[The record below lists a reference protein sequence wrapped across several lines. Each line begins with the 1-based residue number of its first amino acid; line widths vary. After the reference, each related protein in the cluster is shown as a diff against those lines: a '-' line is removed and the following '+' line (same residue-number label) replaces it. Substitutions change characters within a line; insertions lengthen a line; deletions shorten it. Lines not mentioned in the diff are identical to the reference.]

1 MIYILKLTDDNIFV
15 YYSDN
20 VKYDHENAKL
30 YKTDAQIMLEAEI
43 YYDYVKK
50 YKPLSIIAKMQ
61 IVNVF
66 DIDIYV
72 KLYML
77 EYGVDHVRGG
87 TYYEEKLPDYLE
99 KALYSE
105 LETASSERKPKHIL
119 LVNEIINDYANK
131 QMTGDEIK
139 AEKALLETTYDKY
152 KKEKKEYDAIHIN
165 SSHIFEQLLWLKS
178 VCSQNIEINNNNKK
192 STFLTKINNY
202 ENSEKYKKLLA
213 DFKTVR
219 EIYRL
224 TEHPYK
230 TDCNPF
236 VKYPQFL
243 LDDFFYHWHRI
254 HIEEYTKE
262 IDVLCRTYEYMTNVI
277 INRMDE
283 RKFDVSTWGQDIEW
297 KTPRILYVL
306 DKIESNYNKFFV

>member
-20 VKYDHENAKL
+20 DKYDHENAKL
-30 YKTDAQIMLEAEI
+30 YKTDVQIMLEAEI

-105 LETASSERKPKHIL
+105 LETASSERKPKYIHV
-119 LVNEIINDYANK
+119 VNDIINDYADK
-131 QMTGDEIK
+131 QMTADEIK
-139 AEKALLETTYDKY
+139 SEKTLLEITYENY
-152 KKEKKEYDAIHIN
+152 KKEKKEYDAIQID
-165 SSHIFEQLLWLKS
+165 SSQIFEQLLWLKS
-178 VCSQNIEINNNNKK
+178 VCSQNIEINKNKK
-192 STFLTKINNY
+192 RETYLTKIMSV
-202 ENSEKYKKLLA
+202 ENSEKYKKLLS
-213 DFKTVR
+213 DLKKVH

-224 TEHPYK
+224 IDHPYK
-230 TDCNPF
+230 TDSNPF

-254 HIEEYTKE
+254 HIEEYMKE
-262 IDVLCRTYEYMTNVI
+262 IDVFCRTYEYMTNVI
-277 INRMDE
+277 INRME
-283 RKFDVSTWGQDIEW
+283 EKKFEVSTWGQDIEW
-297 KTPRILYVL
+297 KTPRILYL
-306 DKIESNYNKFFV
+306 LNKIEGCDKK